1 MGQINITRIADS
13 SEIIIPPADVDGI
26 YNDGGEFYIINS
38 SNEISALGGG
48 IRQIAVTVSHAEILD
63 LYNTKKVLIP
73 AGGNGTVNQIINAY
87 ALYTYLGGG
96 GYSGNTILNIYQSS
110 VNYSLQADMLAATAS
125 GRYMFYQGGVGL
137 GAAIPTLEVTGTVSL
152 STLTGNPTGGSASLT
167 IYLTYQQWNENIL

>member
-1 MGQINITRIADS
+1 MGQINIARISDI
-13 SEIIIPPADVDGI
+13 SEVIIPPADVDGI

-48 IRQIAVTVSHAEILD
+48 IKQIAVTVSHAEVLD

-73 AGGNGTVNQIINAY
+73 AGGNGIVNQIVNAY
-87 ALYTYLGGG
+87 VLYNYLGGG
-96 GYSGNTILNIYQSS
+96 GYSTNTTLAIYQSS
-110 VNYSLQADMLAATAS
+110 QNYTLQADMLAATAS

-137 GAAIPTLEVTGTVSL
+137 GAAIPTLEVSGTVSL
-152 STLTGNPTGGSASLT
+152 STVSGNPTGGSASLT